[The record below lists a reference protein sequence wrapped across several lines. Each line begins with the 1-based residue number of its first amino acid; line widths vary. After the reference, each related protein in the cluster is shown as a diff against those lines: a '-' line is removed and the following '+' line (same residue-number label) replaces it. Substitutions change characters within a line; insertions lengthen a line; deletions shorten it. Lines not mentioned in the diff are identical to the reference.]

1 MIQKKLIENAIKNLN
16 EFGYPDVTEKDIFT
30 DLIYSQMFKRM
41 LEDNKGIGFDKD
53 INILLSK
60 INTDTE

>member
-1 MIQKKLIENAIKNLN
+1 MIQQKLIKNGIKNLN
-16 EFGYPDVTEKDIFT
+16 EFGYPDVTEQTLFT

-41 LEDNKGIGFDKD
+41 LEESKGHGFDAD
-53 INILLSK
+53 IDILLSK